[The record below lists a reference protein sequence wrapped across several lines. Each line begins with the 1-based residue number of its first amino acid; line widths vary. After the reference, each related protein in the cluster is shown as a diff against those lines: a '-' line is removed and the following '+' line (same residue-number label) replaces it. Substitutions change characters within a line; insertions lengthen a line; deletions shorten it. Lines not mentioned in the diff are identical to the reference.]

1 MKEILI
7 VEDNE
12 AIIKGLKYLLEQEN
26 FKVIVCQTVE
36 SAMQVISKQVFN
48 LIVLD
53 ITLPDGDGF
62 ELCKYIKQYTDI
74 PVIFLTAK
82 DEEQDVVLGLDIG
95 AEDYIIKPFR
105 AKELVSRI
113 NNVLRRF
120 GGNSN
125 KIVFK
130 NLEVDLDEKQVLVDG
145 NIKEFTA
152 LEYKILLL
160 LLNNLNKTVTREQ
173 ILDKIWDVAGN
184 FVNDNTLTVYIKR
197 IREKLG
203 NEDII
208 KTVKGIGYKV
218 EDK

>member
-1 MKEILI
+1 M
-7 VEDNE
+7 
-12 AIIKGLKYLLEQEN
+12 
-26 FKVIVCQTVE
+26 
-36 SAMQVISKQVFN
+36 
-48 LIVLD
+48 
-53 ITLPDGDGF
+53 
-62 ELCKYIKQYTDI
+62 
-74 PVIFLTAK
+74 
-82 DEEQDVVLGLDIG
+82 
-95 AEDYIIKPFR
+95 
-105 AKELVSRI
+105 
-113 NNVLRRF
+113 LRRF